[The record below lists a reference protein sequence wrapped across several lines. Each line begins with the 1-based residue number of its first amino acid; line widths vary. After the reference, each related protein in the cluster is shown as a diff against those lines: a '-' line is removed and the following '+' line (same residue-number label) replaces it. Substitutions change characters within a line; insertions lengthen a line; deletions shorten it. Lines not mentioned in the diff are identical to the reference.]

1 MDFLSKKARGI
12 VPYTA
17 GEQLRDRTYIKLNTN
32 ENPYPPAPGVKAAL
46 AAFDAGELRLY
57 PRPNADLLRQT
68 IAEKEGVEPENV
80 FCGNG
85 SDEVL
90 ALSFPAFFDTDG
102 AGACFA
108 DLTYSFY
115 EVFAAFF
122 GIPVK
127 IVPLLPDFTFDL
139 AAMRDAHCQGYYIA
153 NPNAPT
159 GVGISREKMEQ
170 FVASVP
176 DKIVILDEAYMDFYG
191 ESCVPLTKKYENVL
205 VVKTFSKG
213 YSLAGMRCGYAVG
226 DPALIDGLER
236 CRDCFNSYPVDRICA
251 DGEYYARMNALVV
264 AERERLSAELKK
276 RGFTVLPSS
285 ANFVFARHPSAGGRA
300 VYEALR
306 SRGVLVRHF
315 QKPRID
321 GFCRIRRLQIGP
333 DLLRDPGQFSSN
345 RLPGFLRFQL
355 PPQLRLNPAPV
366 QRIHQ
371 QDGKTIRRQQPGQML
386 PLLPHVIPNT

>member
-57 PRPNADLLRQT
+57 PRPNADLLRQA

-127 IVPLLPDFTFDL
+127 IVSLLPDFTFDL

-159 GVGISREKMEQ
+159 GVGIPREKMEQ

-205 VVKTFSKG
+205 VVKTFSKS
-213 YSLAGMRCGYAVG
+213 YSLAGIRCGYAVG
-226 DPALIDGLER
+226 ASSLIAGLMR
-236 CRDCFNSYPVDRICA
+236 MKDCYNSYPVDAVAQAVCTA
-251 DGEYYARMNALVV
+251 AVKDTAYYEAATKKVV
-264 AERERLSAELKK
+264 AERERLQTSLRAM
-276 RGFTVLPSS
+276 GFTVPES
-285 ANFVFARHPSAGGRA
+285 ASNFLFAGRA
-300 VYEALR
+300 AADGKTVYQSLR
-306 SRGVLVRHF
+306 AEGVLVRF
-315 QKPRID
+315 WDKP
-321 GFCRIRRLQIGP
+321 
-333 DLLRDPGQFSSN
+333 LLRDF
-345 RLPGFLRFQL
+345 
-355 PPQLRLNPAPV
+355 V
-366 QRIHQ
+366 RITVGTPEQ
-371 QDGKTIRRQQPGQML
+371 NDV
-386 PLLPHVIPNT
+386 LLEKLKKILS

>member
-32 ENPYPPAPGVKAAL
+32 ENPYPPAPEVTAAL

-57 PRPNADLLRQT
+57 PRPNADLMRQA

-90 ALSFPAFFDTDG
+90 ALSFPAFFDSDG

-139 AAMRDAHCQGYYIA
+139 AAMRDAHCQGYYIT

-159 GVGISREKMEQ
+159 GVGIPREKMEQ

-205 VVKTFSKG
+205 VVKTFSKS
-213 YSLAGMRCGYAVG
+213 YSLAGIRCGYAVG
-226 DPALIDGLER
+226 NASLIAGLFR
-236 CRDCFNSYPVDRICA
+236 MKDCFNSYPVDAVAEAVCA
-251 DGEYYARMNALVV
+251 AAVGDRDYYAAATEKVI
-264 AERERLSAELKK
+264 AERGRLTVALREM
-276 RGFTVLPSS
+276 GFTVPESR
-285 ANFVFARHPSAGGRA
+285 ANFLFAGRGRLGGKA
-300 VYEALR
+300 IYEKLR
-306 SRGVLVRHF
+306 SEGVLVRF
-315 QKPRID
+315 WDRP
-321 GFCRIRRLQIGP
+321 
-333 DLLRDPGQFSSN
+333 LLRDFVRITVGSHEEN
-345 RLPGFLRFQL
+345 DILLEK
-355 PPQLRLNPAPV
+355 LNK
-366 QRIHQ
+366 I
-371 QDGKTIRRQQPGQML
+371 L
-386 PLLPHVIPNT
+386 S

>member
-32 ENPYPPAPGVKAAL
+32 ENPYPPSPAVRAAL

-57 PRPNADLLRQT
+57 PRPNADLLRQA
-68 IAEKEGVEPENV
+68 IAEKEGVTPENI

-90 ALSFPAFFDTDG
+90 ALSFPAFFDGDG

-139 AAMRDAHCQGYYIA
+139 SAMRLANCQGYYIA

-159 GVGISREKMEQ
+159 GVGIPRAQMEQ

-191 ESCVPLTKKYENVL
+191 ETCVPLTKKYANVL
-205 VVKTFSKG
+205 VIKTFSKS
-213 YSLAGMRCGYAVG
+213 YSLAGIRCGYAVG
-226 DPALIDGLER
+226 NPALIAGLLR
-236 CRDCFNSYPVDRICA
+236 MKDCFNSYPVDAVAQAVCTA
-251 DGEYYARMNALVV
+251 AVKDQAYYETAAKKVV
-264 AERERLSAELKK
+264 SERTHLQTSLRAM
-276 RGFTVLPSS
+276 GFTVPES
-285 ANFVFARHPSAGGRA
+285 ASNFLFAGRA
-300 VYEALR
+300 SADGKTVYQALR
-306 SRGVLVRHF
+306 TAGVLVRF
-315 QKPRID
+315 WDKPV
-321 GFCRIRRLQIGP
+321 
-333 DLLRDPGQFSSN
+333 LRDFVRITVGTPEQN
-345 RLPGFLRFQL
+345 DVLLEQL
-355 PPQLRLNPAPV
+355 KKILS
-366 QRIHQ
+366 
-371 QDGKTIRRQQPGQML
+371 
-386 PLLPHVIPNT
+386 